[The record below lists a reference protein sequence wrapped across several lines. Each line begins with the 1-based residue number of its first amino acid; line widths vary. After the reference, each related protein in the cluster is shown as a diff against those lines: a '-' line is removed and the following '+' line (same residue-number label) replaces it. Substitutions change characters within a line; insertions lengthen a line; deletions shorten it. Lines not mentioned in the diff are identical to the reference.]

1 MLSICIGK
9 AFSQCHTAIQAIHLP
24 DRKHQ
29 AVIST
34 VDRDDNNI
42 KKIYDSDDQTTV
54 LVTVFL

>member
-9 AFSQCHTAIQAIHLP
+9 ALSQCHTAIQAIHLP

-42 KKIYDSDDQTTV
+42 KDSDDQTTV